1 MFSSVRRRTRAA
13 VIAGI
18 SASVVLGGG
27 AIGTAVATAGT
38 QATTAAAAV
47 PWASVGPG
55 WVLDM
60 YSAATRTKA
69 APTTLYLVSP
79 AGAKYALHT
88 WKAPQAPPK
97 LIAWA
102 GSKTEAL
109 FQLVS
114 AKTGPIAVWG
124 EMNLRTGKTTDVT
137 FGKASPIGFTR
148 PTGQQILGATVG
160 GGGSVTI
167 ARYSQAG
174 VLVKK
179 LVTENIKYLGGFGL
193 PPSLYSA
200 DGTEIAVGAANGVEL
215 VSNAGGVLKKLP
227 VPGAVTRFGCSPIRW
242 WTKSTLLVECMPKTG
257 FGPQLWLA
265 PANGARPV
273 ALTPVRKTGFD
284 LGDIGAW
291 KLSSGLYLQSLG
303 ACGTL
308 ELNKQAKNGSVTRV
322 TVPGATDSPVVITAT
337 PSQLLVWQ
345 AGCEGLGGQL
355 VWFNPATKAEKW
367 LFKTGSRQV
376 IAYNSTENSFR

>member
-1 MFSSVRRRTRAA
+1 
-13 VIAGI
+13 
-18 SASVVLGGG
+18 VLGGG
-27 AIGTAVATAGT
+27 ALGTAVATAGT
-38 QATTAAAAV
+38 QATTTAAAV

-60 YSAATRTKA
+60 YSKAPGTKTT
-69 APTTLYLVSP
+69 PTTLYLVSP
-79 AGAKYALHT
+79 DGAKYALHT
-88 WKAPQAPPK
+88 WKASEPAPV
-97 LIAWA
+97 LMAWA

-109 FQLVS
+109 FDLVS
-114 AKTGPIAVWG
+114 AKTGPRAVWA

-137 FGKASPIGFTR
+137 FGGASPIGFTR
-148 PTGQQILGATVG
+148 PTGQQILGGKLGSG
-160 GGGSVTI
+160 GIATI
-167 ARYSQAG
+167 ARYTQSGA
-174 VLVKK
+174 LVKK
-179 LVTENIKYLGGFGL
+179 LVTEDIKYLGGFGT
-193 PPSLYSA
+193 PPILYSA
-200 DGTEIAVGAANGVEL
+200 DGTELAVGAANGVQL

-227 VPGAVTRFGCSPIRW
+227 VPGADTTYGCSPVRW
-242 WTKSTLLVECMPKTG
+242 WTKSTLLVSCMTKNA

-337 PSQLLVWQ
+337 ASRLLVWQ
-345 AGCEGLGGQL
+345 RGCDGLGGQL
-355 VWFNPATKAEKW
+355 VWFNPATRAEKW
-367 LFKTGSRQV
+367 LTKSGSFEV
-376 IAYNSTENSFR
+376 VAYNSTQNAA

>member
-27 AIGTAVATAGT
+27 AIGTAIAAAGT
-38 QATTAAAAV
+38 QATTTAAAV

-55 WVLDM
+55 WVLDI
-60 YSAATRTKA
+60 YSTSTKTKA

-88 WKAPQAPPK
+88 WKASQTPPE

-109 FQLVS
+109 FDLVS
-114 AKTGPIAVWG
+114 AKTGPRAVWA

-137 FGKASPIGFTR
+137 FGGASPIGFTR
-148 PTGQQILGATVG
+148 PTGQQILGGRLGSG
-160 GGGSVTI
+160 GIATI
-167 ARYSQAG
+167 ARYTQAG
-174 VLVKK
+174 ALVKK
-179 LVTENIKYLGGFGL
+179 LFSEDIKYLGGFGT
-193 PPSLYSA
+193 PPTLYSA
-200 DGTEIAVGAANGVEL
+200 DGTELAVGAANGVQL

-227 VPGAVTRFGCSPIRW
+227 VPGAVTTFGCSPVRW

-257 FGPQLWLA
+257 FGPQLWLT
-265 PANGARPV
+265 PTNGARPV
-273 ALTPVRKTGFD
+273 ALTPVRKAGFD

-308 ELNKQAKNGSVTRV
+308 EINKQAKNGSVTRV
-322 TVPGATDSPVVITAT
+322 TVPGAADSPVVITAT
-337 PSQLLVWQ
+337 TSRLLVWQ
-345 AGCEGLGGQL
+345 RGCEGSGGQL

-367 LFKTGSRQV
+367 LTKTGSRQV
-376 IAYNSTENSFR
+376 VAYNSPENAG